1 MIIIYKL
8 RLNLFLN
15 FLLRLI
21 FYNIIKIFQLKN
33 SNQAA
38 LGINDCL
45 CLSVFEIGAKSGLET
60 VLRLYLWLTTSQTNL
75 LHR

>member
-15 FLLRLI
+15 
-21 FYNIIKIFQLKN
+21 Y
-33 SNQAA
+33 QAT

-60 VLRLYLWLTTSQTNL
+60 VLRLYLWLTTSQTNV
-75 LHR
+75 LHG